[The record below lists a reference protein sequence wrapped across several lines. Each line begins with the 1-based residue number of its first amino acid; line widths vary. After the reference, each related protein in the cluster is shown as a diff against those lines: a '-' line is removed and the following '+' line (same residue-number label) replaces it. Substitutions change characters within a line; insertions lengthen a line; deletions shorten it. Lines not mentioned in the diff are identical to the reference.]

1 MKTIDTLVE
10 DIYNLFDPM
19 VTNTIDD
26 KELDKQLPMPPK
38 SLPEILINFN
48 RNEVQKQD
56 WNAYQK
62 FTPEVVIKIFEDVFL
77 K

>member
-26 KELDKQLPMPPK
+26 KELDKHLK
-38 SLPEILINFN
+38 EFTKNVTNNIKTVL
-48 RNEVQKQD
+48 NEQPVM
-56 WNAYQK
+56 
-62 FTPEVVIKIFEDVFL
+62 V
-77 K
+77 